1 MKDTQELQAQPKREV
16 PTPAE
21 QTTAGQ
27 VFTPAVDIFETD
39 QSITL
44 LADMPGV
51 EADCVSIDLRDDT
64 LTLRGEV
71 KDEVPSELS
80 PLLLEYET
88 GTYRRQFSLPEV
100 IDQARIEAKMDN
112 GVLRLVLP
120 KLEKAT
126 PRKITVTSG

>member
-1 MKDTQELQAQPKREV
+1 MEATKEIQAQLKREA

-39 QSITL
+39 RSITL

-51 EADCVSIDLRDDT
+51 EADNVTIDLQDDT
-64 LTLRGEV
+64 LILRGNV
-71 KDEVPSELS
+71 TDELPQGMS
-80 PLLLEYET
+80 PLFVEYET
-88 GTYRRQFSLPEV
+88 GAYVRQFSLPEV
-100 IDQARIEAKMDN
+100 IDQSRIEAKMEN

-120 KLEKAT
+120 KIEKAT
-126 PRKITVTSG
+126 PRKITVTSS